1 MHARGLRP
9 TWADE
14 WGGLGAR
21 TDTSRARVGV
31 CDGTRLREAV
41 YDHASPNSDD
51 RAAHAAPGPAAN
63 LLDPC
68 SSLSPAR
75 PARPAQPLQRA
86 RRAASAGRAGGR
98 GRGVVENQGRTEAQ
112 PQVRIRIRDP
122 RQSRFVRRPY
132 PVRFLDI
139 RSRRLSSSIRFV
151 ELHVSFSGC
160 KSSRLIYCIPSLT
173 GSQAAMSDVL
183 T

>member
-1 MHARGLRP
+1 MH
-9 TWADE
+9 
-14 WGGLGAR
+14 GAR
-21 TDTSRARVGV
+21 TRPEADVGRPVGGTRGEDGHARARVGV
-31 CDGTRLREAV
+31 CDGTRLREAE

-68 SSLSPAR
+68 SSLS

-151 ELHVSFSGC
+151 ELHVYFSGC

-173 GSQAAMSDVL
+173 GSQAAMSVVL